1 MARGSRL
8 SPEAFMNTPN
18 SRKPPRGPTRRQWL
32 QGAMAA
38 AAAASIGRSAFAE
51 PPGRGEAAEPAVTKG
66 RIKQSV
72 CYWCFEK
79 LGLETLAG
87 KAAAMGVKS
96 IELVPPAD
104 WPLLKRH
111 GLICAL
117 TASHSFLEGW
127 CHRENHAM
135 CAAKIRAAVDATA
148 TAGFPSVITFSGLRK
163 GLPDDVG
170 LDNTVAGLKTV
181 VGYAEKKKVTL
192 CLEVLNSRVDTWM
205 IGVPDYMCDKV
216 EWAVEVCRRIG
227 SERVK
232 ILFDIFHVQIM
243 QGDLITRIRQYQ
255 EYIGHYHT
263 AGVPGRHEI
272 DDSQEINY
280 PAVLKAIAATGFA
293 GYVAQEF
300 LPTGDPLQSL
310 RDAVRRCDV

>member
-1 MARGSRL
+1 
-8 SPEAFMNTPN
+8 
-18 SRKPPRGPTRRQWL
+18 
-32 QGAMAA
+32 
-38 AAAASIGRSAFAE
+38 
-51 PPGRGEAAEPAVTKG
+51 
-66 RIKQSV
+66 
-72 CYWCFEK
+72 
-79 LGLETLAG
+79 
-87 KAAAMGVKS
+87 
-96 IELVPPAD
+96 
-104 WPLLKRH
+104 
-111 GLICAL
+111 
-117 TASHSFLEGW
+117 
-127 CHRENHAM
+127 M